1 MTENTELRPI
11 EELTFRE
18 AMAELDGIVGVLESN
33 SLELE
38 DSLRSY
44 ERGVALLA
52 ALQGRLAEAQQK
64 VDVLMGE
71 LVADADEQH
80 EVAHRES
87 VRVRPE
93 VDGEQRRGHMH
104 EERREAQEDDAH
116 GERARQ
122 AELSADVLLV
132 LGQAVRGDRDEHQ
145 VVHAEHDF
153 QEDEADQADPCL
165 G

>member
-52 ALQGRLAEAQQK
+52 ALQGRLAEAQQT
-64 VDVLMGE
+64 VDGLMGE
-71 LVADADEQH
+71 LVADAD
-80 EVAHRES
+80 
-87 VRVRPE
+87 
-93 VDGEQRRGHMH
+93 DG
-104 EERREAQEDDAH
+104 
-116 GERARQ
+116 ARDTS
-122 AELSADVLLV
+122 LS
-132 LGQAVRGDRDEHQ
+132 
-145 VVHAEHDF
+145 
-153 QEDEADQADPCL
+153 
-165 G
+165 